1 MGAAADVLA
10 RSGVYMVLSHGSG
23 AEVAE
28 FSRRYPEMI
37 EAHPATW
44 FPVAL
49 ERWLANDIEAARHWA
64 DRIVHES
71 THQATD
77 STSSRRGFAPRVLIG
92 DHPTISG
99 GPQTPTWDAQ
109 VACVRLW
116 RARLGLEPIYAA
128 VSHAKH
134 VAHELQGRLAG
145 SDADAVVLPVLLEEL
160 GVAQNWLGELN
171 EAEGNF
177 AVALAM
183 ARSEGLSALAASTMS
198 HLALTQLMAGREH
211 AAVEVATEALGMLGS
226 EDVWRMEFAPSRAAL
241 ALFLGGLVDVPWS
254 TEAIVEPAVE
264 TGSRAHSADLCTRF
278 WLRVRDTRLA
288 VFRGSV
294 ADAERILTSPVHD
307 SQLREDLIPEH
318 LRVFTLFGH
327 ALLAAMSADD
337 EALRSVEKDL
347 LTMGAHGE
355 SRFVAGLRADCA
367 GDRRSALAAF
377 SAASKEAVYAQ
388 PPTREFALA
397 CEAQLLDTLGE
408 PDLAMERLA
417 RAATLTEVRRNAD
430 PFLGWSRQGAPIE
443 MLLRRLDGQT
453 SSAWVHALALANSGS
468 PDIISRFE
476 AATALRHEQKEPAGR
491 LVGPALSPRERE
503 VLGEL
508 ARGSTYA
515 DIGAALYVSE
525 NTVKTHVSS
534 LYGKLGVS
542 RRSEALAMARAHH
555 LL

>member
-1 MGAAADVLA
+1 M
-10 RSGVYMVLSHGSG
+10 
-23 AEVAE
+23 
-28 FSRRYPEMI
+28 
-37 EAHPATW
+37 
-44 FPVAL
+44 
-49 ERWLANDIEAARHWA
+49 
-64 DRIVHES
+64 
-71 THQATD
+71 
-77 STSSRRGFAPRVLIG
+77 
-92 DHPTISG
+92 
-99 GPQTPTWDAQ
+99 
-109 VACVRLW
+109 
-116 RARLGLEPIYAA
+116 
-128 VSHAKH
+128 
-134 VAHELQGRLAG
+134 
-145 SDADAVVLPVLLEEL
+145 LPVLLEEL

-476 AATALRHEQKEPAGR
+476 AATATPARAEGAGR
-491 LVGPALSPRERE
+491 SAGRPGPESARTRGARRARPWLDLCRHRCRALRLREHGQDPRLQPLRQAGCEPTERGARHGTSPSPALESCTAGTACGFLHR
-503 VLGEL
+503 
-508 ARGSTYA
+508 
-515 DIGAALYVSE
+515 
-525 NTVKTHVSS
+525 
-534 LYGKLGVS
+534 
-542 RRSEALAMARAHH
+542 
-555 LL
+555 